1 MIASRRLATL
11 PLFLAGLAALAAL
24 LLAPEVQA
32 QGDPSGPVEV
42 PSDWGLIPSG
52 LGAGDSFRLLF
63 LSSTERNAESANISD
78 YNSFVQGNA
87 GHRLFVSR

>member
-1 MIASRRLATL
+1 MIGLRRL
-11 PLFLAGLAALAAL
+11 AL

-32 QGDPSGPVEV
+32 QEPPPPPVIGADREV
-42 PSDWGLIPSG
+42 PVDWALKPDGLE
-52 LGAGDSFRLLF
+52 AGDRFRLVF
-63 LSSTERNAESANISD
+63 LSSRERNAESTNISD